1 MTPVAAITI
10 RPIAIR
16 MARREDAALIH
27 RLLLDLA
34 GALGKAGEIRSSAA
48 DIERFGFSDRPCFEA
63 MLAFDG
69 EEAVG
74 LAVYFFEFS
83 TWRGQRGVYVQD
95 LYVSPR
101 ARGRGLGRELIEAVR
116 RQAAEQGARYVK
128 LTVYDRNPAALA
140 FYHAMGFLSC
150 EDELPLVL
158 REAPADHPEESES

>member
-1 MTPVAAITI
+1 VAAITI
-10 RPIAIR
+10 RA
-16 MARREDAALIH
+16 ARREDAALIH

-34 GALGKAGEIRSSAA
+34 GALGKPGDIRSSAA
-48 DIERFGFSDRPCFEA
+48 DIERFGFGDPPCFKA

-74 LAVYFFEFS
+74 LAVYFYEFS

-95 LYVSPR
+95 LFVSPA
-101 ARGRGLGRELIEAVR
+101 ARGRGLGRELIDAVR

-140 FYHAMGFLSC
+140 FYHAMGFQSC

-158 REAPADHPEESES
+158 REGAGPSPEGV

>member
-1 MTPVAAITI
+1 MAAITI
-10 RPIAIR
+10 RG
-16 MARREDAALIH
+16 ARREDAAVVH

-34 GALGKAGEIRSSAA
+34 GALGKAADLRSSAA
-48 DIERFGFSDRPCFEA
+48 DIERFGFGDPPCFEA

-74 LAVYFFEFS
+74 LAVFFYEFS

-95 LYVSPR
+95 LYVAPGT
-101 ARGRGLGRELIEAVR
+101 RGRGLGRELIEAVR
-116 RQAAEQGARYVK
+116 RRAAEQGARYVK

-140 FYHAMGFLSC
+140 FYHAMGFQSC

-158 REAPADHPEESES
+158 REAPAEHPEESES

>member
-1 MTPVAAITI
+1 VAVITI
-10 RPIAIR
+10 RG
-16 MARREDAALIH
+16 ARREDAAVVH

-34 GALGKAGEIRSSAA
+34 SALGKAADIRSSAA
-48 DIERFGFSDRPCFEA
+48 DIERFGFGDSPCFDA

-74 LAVYFFEFS
+74 LAVYFYEFS

-95 LYVSPR
+95 LYVSPD
-101 ARGRGLGRELIEAVR
+101 ARGRGLGRELIDAVR
-116 RQAAEQGARYVK
+116 QRAAEQGARYVK

-140 FYHAMGFLSC
+140 FYHAMGFQSC

-158 REAPADHPEESES
+158 REAPADHPEESAS